1 MGVVAGED
9 HGFVARFYAR
19 IPVRDDYAVVMHDR
33 PDDRVA
39 RQADI
44 AQILFGDLTALA
56 GDIFDGF
63 DIEAGQAGDRSDALM
78 AHVALDCVDG

>member
-1 MGVVAGED
+1 MTEKYTTSLTAEDFPYFLVGVVAGED

-19 IPVRDDYAVVMHDR
+19 IPVRDDYAVVVHDR
-33 PDDRVA
+33 SDDRVA

-44 AQILFGDLTALA
+44 AQIFFGDLTSLA

-63 DIEAGQAGDRSDALM
+63 YIEAG
-78 AHVALDCVDG
+78 